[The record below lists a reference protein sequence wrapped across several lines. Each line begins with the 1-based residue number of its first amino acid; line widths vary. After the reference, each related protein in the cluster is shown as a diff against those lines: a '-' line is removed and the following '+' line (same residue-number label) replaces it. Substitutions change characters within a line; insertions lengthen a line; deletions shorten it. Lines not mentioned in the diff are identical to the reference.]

1 MDVKCNCYH
10 QENRKKYYNKC
21 SNRNSYIV
29 FRRLS
34 SVSSMEFF
42 SPEPPDTFNSPPL
55 TPSLS
60 TISLPDLS
68 HSTDLASPPWSS
80 LPKLSFE
87 VTPYLHPKYLL
98 ADFALP
104 RKKVSLH

>member
-1 MDVKCNCYH
+1 MDVKYNYYL
-10 QENRKKYYNKC
+10 QENRKN
-21 SNRNSYIV
+21 IV
-29 FRRLS
+29 INGPLETYVLRVGRLS
-34 SVSSMEFF
+34 SVSSMDFF

-60 TISLPDLS
+60 TISLPDLP

-87 VTPYLHPKYLL
+87 VTPYPASKI
-98 ADFALP
+98 
-104 RKKVSLH
+104 SLS

>member
-1 MDVKCNCYH
+1 MYGKMTCFV
-10 QENRKKYYNKC
+10 R
-21 SNRNSYIV
+21 SL
-29 FRRLS
+29 RRLA
-34 SVSSMEFF
+34 SVSSVDLL
-42 SPEPPDTFNSPPL
+42 SPEPVDFNSPPL

-60 TISLPDLS
+60 VVSLHDQTS
-68 HSTDLASPPWSS
+68 NDYSSPPWSS

-104 RKKVSLH
+104 RKKV